1 MWKVAHMF
9 WSDLMKSDLYT
20 STAVPEKYYRT
31 PAASK
36 FLDEALGVPA
46 APRTLTKLRVTG
58 GGPRFHRFGRN
69 IVYSGADLLEWAK
82 SRLSRKL
89 SSTSDDDNSN

>member
-1 MWKVAHMF
+1 
-9 WSDLMKSDLYT
+9 MKSDFYT

-31 PAASK
+31 TEASQI
-36 FLDEALGVPA
+36 LNDGLGVPV
-46 APRTLTKLRVTG
+46 APKTLTKLRVTG

-69 IVYSGADLLEWAK
+69 ILYTVPDLLEWAK

-89 SSTSDDDNSN
+89 TSTSDDDHSN